1 MSDNLRRERAIRDA
15 LIHWYPGQPPGT
27 VVRHVTTLAAFI
39 SGIVGSK
46 SPQLPS
52 VATKIPDGTQ
62 PESRVKRLTR
72 WLDNKSILE
81 EGYFCPAV
89 ESLLTPFA
97 LETLVVV
104 MDGSVVGRG
113 CLALM
118 LHVVYKGRAL
128 PLAWRVRH
136 RPKGPC
142 PEERHIAMVKLLR
155 TGIPRGAKGVF
166 RGDGEFDGTALQD
179 TLREMGWSY
188 VCRTAMST
196 TAMWAGETFRLATV
210 GACLRPGRLIALQE
224 ASVTREAYG
233 PIMVLCCWAKGYHE
247 PLYMVSNLAT
257 AEEACRLYPKRFCIE
272 TFFADQKSRGVPIQ
286 KSHISD
292 PQRLSRLF
300 IAACLAYIWVVY
312 LGTVG
317 AKDGW
322 QEIMHRR
329 NRCDLSLFQLGLRL
343 LEHC

>member
-155 TGIPRGAKGVF
+155 TGIPRGGQGGLSGRRGV
-166 RGDGEFDGTALQD
+166 RRNGAAGHAEGDGLVLRMPDGHEHDGDVGGGDLSP
-179 TLREMGWSY
+179 RY
-188 VCRTAMST
+188 CRCVSPAWQTD
-196 TAMWAGETFRLATV
+196 
-210 GACLRPGRLIALQE
+210 C
-224 ASVTREAYG
+224 VTRG
-233 PIMVLCCWAKGYHE
+233 
-247 PLYMVSNLAT
+247 
-257 AEEACRLYPKRFCIE
+257 FC
-272 TFFADQKSRGVPIQ
+272 DPRGVW
-286 KSHISD
+286 SNHGA
-292 PQRLSRLF
+292 LL
-300 IAACLAYIWVVY
+300 
-312 LGTVG
+312 LG
-317 AKDGW
+317 
-322 QEIMHRR
+322 
-329 NRCDLSLFQLGLRL
+329 
-343 LEHC
+343 